1 MRVTK
6 HPSTLLQDC
15 ILPLNVHQR
24 QLWLR
29 GWGCLGG
36 NSIEGLQKLYF
47 SLSMG
52 NWSGSICVL
61 LTCSSLQPL
70 GNLVSHDR
78 ASSAACSLSVFSVR
92 QGLVCL
98 NPCEFLFIS
107 QLPVFWML
115 LWRMWL
121 SWAFIKGLIPIW
133 CCEQVWCWFW
143 VFSGCCP
150 QFSSVSGFWSL
161 SRPDHTPKSFLACAG
176 LSKACKWADGS
187 AVAFT
192 KDLRWLK
199 LVNLVLSWRER
210 KHFDQ
215 HAKGEGSGCQWMLG

>member
-107 QLPVFWML
+107 PASSILDAAVEDVALLGFYQGANSYLML
-115 LWRMWL
+115 WASLMLILGFLW
-121 SWAFIKGLIPIW
+121 
-133 CCEQVWCWFW
+133 
-143 VFSGCCP
+143 
-150 QFSSVSGFWSL
+150 
-161 SRPDHTPKSFLACAG
+161 
-176 LSKACKWADGS
+176 
-187 AVAFT
+187 
-192 KDLRWLK
+192 
-199 LVNLVLSWRER
+199 VLSTVQFCVRILIIIQAWPHPKELPCLCRTV
-210 KHFDQ
+210 
-215 HAKGEGSGCQWMLG
+215 KGMQMGWWVSSCFY